1 MRIKADITAYI
12 RPMRIETITHGTL
25 RLDGGAM
32 FGVVPRPLWSR
43 ERPTDE
49 RNRCTWALRS
59 LLIESGDRLM
69 LVDTGMGDKQ
79 SEKFFSYYAP
89 EFFDLDASL
98 AALGY
103 GRNDITDVFLT
114 HLHFDH
120 CGGAIKRGGAAG
132 DLLVPAFDRAT
143 FWSTERHWDWA
154 VEPNPREKASFLQEN
169 IRPLEESGQLRFIN
183 RAVGTDGQAA
193 DRTCNAIEG
202 FPGLDVLFVDG
213 HTESQMLPLFDVGG
227 RKLLY
232 MADLLPST
240 THIPLPWVMGYDTR
254 PLLTIDEKAR
264 VLAEAAA
271 GDYTLILE
279 HDALH
284 EAASVLM
291 TDRGVRLGRAGDR
304 RDFGW

>member
-1 MRIKADITAYI
+1 
-12 RPMRIETITHGTL
+12 MRIETITHGTL

-89 EFFDLDASL
+89 EFFDLDEQL
-98 AALGY
+98 ATLGY

-193 DRTCNAIEG
+193 DRTSNAIEG

-213 HTESQMLPLFDVGG
+213 HTESQMLPLLDVGG

>member
-1 MRIKADITAYI
+1 MQ
-12 RPMRIETITHGTL
+12 IETIMHGTL

-43 ERPTDE
+43 DRPTDE

-79 SEKFFSYYAP
+79 SEKFFQHYVP

-120 CGGAIKRGGAAG
+120 CGGAIKRGGANG

-154 VEPNPREKASFLQEN
+154 VEPNPREQASFLQEN
-169 IRPLEESGQLRFIN
+169 IRPLEESGQLKFVERN
-183 RAVGTDGQAA
+183 LDADGNPA
-193 DRTCNAIEG
+193 DRALGAIEG
-202 FPGLDVLFVDG
+202 FPGLDILFVDG
-213 HTESQMLPLFDVGG
+213 HTESQMLPLLDVGG

-271 GDYTLILE
+271 GDYTLVLE
-279 HDALH
+279 HDHLH
-284 EAASVLM
+284 EAAKVKM
-291 TDRGVRLGRAGDR
+291 TDRGVRLDR
-304 RDFGW
+304 TGELKDWGW